1 MSSLRAPSS
10 LFAGAVL
17 LSVLSGCQAPVQR
30 GTEVDPV
37 RGEADV
43 LAQNQPAEIAVAPVQ
58 NDSPNA
64 DAPVEAM
71 RKALAKTLVD
81 KLYSPLDLAYVD
93 GNWIDASF
101 RGTPAP
107 DGLLVVSLTGWET
120 SRLVSVGR
128 VEASADLLLF
138 EGGSTSGRLLW
149 RTTVKRSIDLGDGRG
164 APRGTF
170 DFLVEKAIERFA
182 ADALSLLPARDPL
195 AAPRT

>member
-1 MSSLRAPSS
+1 MSFLRATSF
-10 LFAGAVL
+10 LLAGVVL
-17 LSVLSGCQAPVQR
+17 SALSGCQAPVQT
-30 GTEVDPV
+30 GTAVDPV
-37 RGEADV
+37 RGETDV
-43 LAQNQPAEIAVAPVQ
+43 LAQDQPAEIAVAPVQ
-58 NDSPNA
+58 NESPNV

-107 DGLLVVSLTGWET
+107 DGLLVVSLTGWDT

-164 APRGTF
+164 PPRGTF
-170 DFLVEKAIERFA
+170 SFLVEKAIERFA
-182 ADALSLLPARDPL
+182 ADALSPLPVRDPVR
-195 AAPRT
+195 APRT